1 MSELMGFL
9 LWLDRCVN
17 AVLGGSFGET
27 LSARAHR
34 MEVSGHPYWGWTAR
48 AIDWLFFWEP
58 DHCRKQWER
67 ERAAP
72 LPDWKPAPLAVLAL
86 AVLATYLIF

>member
-1 MSELMGFL
+1 MGDLMGFL
-9 LWLDRCVN
+9 LWLDRCINVL
-17 AVLGGSFGET
+17 LGGSFDET
-27 LSARAHR
+27 LSSRAHR

-72 LPDWKPAPLAVLAL
+72 LPDWKPGPGTVLLAAGAL
-86 AVLATYLIF
+86 VYWFW

>member
-1 MSELMGFL
+1 MGWIKSFL

-48 AIDWLFFWEP
+48 AIDKLFFWEP
-58 DHCRKQWER
+58 RHCFKQWER
-67 ERAAP
+67 EQETP
-72 LPDWKPAPLAVLAL
+72 LPDWAPGPFAAVLVALLVLAL
-86 AVLATYLIF
+86 VF